1 MGENASDTETYDA
14 QMIKSVAA
22 DGDATAFMTDHFSLY
37 VTADTEEII
46 CYEVNFY
53 YKDAEGN
60 DVLISGPQYVE
71 DGKQQKRQQCRIVMD
86 TGLQAGIKI
95 SVK

>member
-53 YKDAEGN
+53 YKDADMAFFLHYILSLRSN
-60 DVLISGPQYVE
+60 P
-71 DGKQQKRQQCRIVMD
+71 
-86 TGLQAGIKI
+86 
-95 SVK
+95 

>member
-14 QMIKSVAA
+14 QMIKAVAA

-37 VTADTEEII
+37 IAADTEEIT
-46 CYEVNFY
+46 CHEVKFY

-71 DGKQQKRQQCRIVMD
+71 DGKAAQAPAVPIVMD
-86 TGLQAGIKI
+86 TGLQAGMQI
-95 SVK
+95 SVQ

>member
-1 MGENASDTETYDA
+1 MKDVNILIENGANVKKALELFGDMETYDA

-53 YKDAEGN
+53 YPIDK
-60 DVLISGPQYVE
+60 V
-71 DGKQQKRQQCRIVMD
+71 
-86 TGLQAGIKI
+86 GIG
-95 SVK
+95 V

>member
-53 YKDAEGN
+53 YKDAEEKMCLFRVRSMGRWK
-60 DVLISGPQYVE
+60 SS
-71 DGKQQKRQQCRIVMD
+71 RSASS
-86 TGLQAGIKI
+86 AG
-95 SVK
+95 S